1 MVLCPIADY
10 CISFTTSQVASETA
24 ENHFNF
30 SVAAEKQILAMS
42 DTPVIFMSPDDVSDL
57 TSDRILSPHLVPF
70 RLRGT

>member
-30 SVAAEKQILAMS
+30 SVETNSGS
-42 DTPVIFMSPDDVSDL
+42 DDLRVTPVIFMSPDDVSDL